1 MKLTIISDN
10 NLVKID
16 GIGYRV
22 DLSSLPRDI
31 HAVQWDGSSGEI
43 EFRSTANGKPN
54 NQQIFSIEDFQQ
66 FVDLWVAADNVVKQS
81 LIVTDEQL
89 LDEVR
94 IKADQLLKESD
105 WSVLPDV
112 PLQNKEEWLVYRQ
125 TLRSIRVNPT
135 TEPNWPVKPPVI
147 WSLINA

>member
-43 EFRSTANGKPN
+43 EFRNNANGKPN
-54 NQQIFSIEDFQQ
+54 NQQIFSIENFQQ
-66 FVDLWVAADNVVKQS
+66 FVDLWVVADEAHNNS
-81 LIVTDEQL
+81 SIPTEEQL
-89 LDEVR
+89 LELTR
-94 IKADQLLKESD
+94 IEADRLLQESD
-105 WSVLPDV
+105 WAMLPDV
-112 PLQNKEEWLVYRQ
+112 TLQNKAEWEAYRVA
-125 TLRSIRVNPT
+125 LRNIRSNLTVDPAWP
-135 TEPNWPVKPPVI
+135 TEPDVVW
-147 WSLINA
+147 